1 MRVFLPSGMNVCVC
15 ACVPQTDIEPTVLG
29 TCHVLLHT
37 WESCVCEVSSDLKV
51 LVNIGIF
58 L

>member
-37 WESCVCEVSSDLKV
+37 WSRAYVKCPLT
-51 LVNIGIF
+51 
-58 L
+58 